1 VQECVFLKA
10 HGEIFMIRTMMVLAS
25 ALAFSVVSQAQ
36 RPMPNPEV
44 GLDGAATM
52 HGDTYC

>member
-1 VQECVFLKA
+1 
-10 HGEIFMIRTMMVLAS
+10 MIRTMMVLAS
-25 ALAFSVVSQAQ
+25 ALAFSVVSYAQ

-52 HGDTYC
+52 HGDTDC